1 MTNKLANSFQNFT
14 DKQLQNMN
22 LDETPEF
29 ARDYKKE
36 YLYIRKLNNEL
47 KYYIQ
52 DKITKLRNNSYEENW
67 GEINIYKYILNLVLF
82 INNYLINPTKDNL
95 KIVDWYFID
104 LIINKDKIIVRGV
117 FYELG
122 LYIEDD
128 IVSKGLLELESFINE
143 MNE

>member
-1 MTNKLANSFQNFT
+1 MKTGIVYRDPELNTFVNLSNNKI
-14 DKQLQNMN
+14 
-22 LDETPEF
+22 PEF

-36 YLYIRKLNNEL
+36 YLYIRGLNKEF

-67 GEINIYKYILNLVLF
+67 GEINIYKYILNLVGF
-82 INNYLINPTKDNL
+82 INNYINNPSKDNL

-128 IVSKGLLELESFINE
+128 IVSKGLLELESLINE
-143 MNE
+143 KNE

>member
-1 MTNKLANSFQNFT
+1 MKTGIVYRDPELNTFVNLSNNKI
-14 DKQLQNMN
+14 
-22 LDETPEF
+22 PEF

-36 YLYIRKLNNEL
+36 YLYIRGLNKEF

-67 GEINIYKYILNLVLF
+67 GEINIYKYILNLVGF
-82 INNYLINPTKDNL
+82 INNYINNPSKDNL

-104 LIINKDKIIVRGV
+104 LIINNDKIIVRGV

-128 IVSKGLLELESFINE
+128 IVSKGLLELESLINE
-143 MNE
+143 KNE

>member
-1 MTNKLANSFQNFT
+1 MKTGIVYRDPELNTFVNLSNNKI
-14 DKQLQNMN
+14 
-22 LDETPEF
+22 PEF

-36 YLYIRKLNNEL
+36 YLYIRGLNKEF

-67 GEINIYKYILNLVLF
+67 GEINIYKYILNLVGF
-82 INNYLINPTKDNL
+82 INNYINNPSKDNL

-128 IVSKGLLELESFINE
+128 IVSKGLLELESLINE